1 MIDFQKQNKVLY
13 WIGCVTAY
21 RLPHIAKATVEAFE
35 KMKVKPTLLGADE
48 GCCGVIFLFTGQFRE
63 ARENAEKVVETIK
76 AKDFKLLVTGCAGC
90 YRTFTKGFEEL
101 GVEANFKVMHT
112 SQFVENLIK
121 SQKLGFKDL
130 PMKVT
135 YHDPCELGRRAGVYD
150 SPRNVLRA
158 VPRLKLVEMENS
170 KDQASCCGAG
180 GGMFGIYTR
189 LAQLTAR
196 NKLVNEVLPLD
207 VEALVTACPTC
218 YMNFSY
224 ILRKERMPLRIYD
237 LMEIVNMAL

>member
-1 MIDFQKQNKVLY
+1 V
-13 WIGCVTAY
+13 
-21 RLPHIAKATVEAFE
+21 AKATVEAFT
-35 KMKVKPTLLGADE
+35 KLGVKPTLLGKE
-48 GCCGVIFLFTGQFRE
+48 ERCCGVVFLFTGQLE
-63 ARENAEKVVETIK
+63 AAKENAEKVAEVLN
-76 AKDFKLLVTGCAGC
+76 AKDCELLVTGCAGC
-90 YRTFTKGFEEL
+90 YRTFTKSFKEL
-101 GVEANFKVMHT
+101 DVKTNFKVMHT
-112 SQFVENLIK
+112 SQLVESLIE
-121 SQKLGFKDL
+121 SQELRFKDL

-150 SPRNVLRA
+150 SPRNVLKA
-158 VPRLKLVEMENS
+158 IPSLNLVEMENS
-170 KDQASCCGAG
+170 RDQATCCGAG

-196 NKLVNEVLPLD
+196 NKIAKEVLPLK

-224 ILRKERMPLRIYD
+224 IIRKEKMPLKICD